1 MEYAP
6 QIKKPERKYTH
17 HEVQRHPMS
26 RRHDE
31 EYIPRG
37 RKPEVNHYSNREVS
51 ALTTDNR
58 RFNSR
63 PISPISAIDSLPH
76 PALIPNRFD
85 TISVVSSLQSDNIHS
100 TSTVR
105 ATTPKLRGPCARVT
119 KTIDRPANNNPACK
133 PVISRP
139 LPAAVLASNPR
150 PHLDINLRDYSA
162 RASTKNRPSHPRNN
176 MTEWPLTHNPN
187 RLSKPFDDTPAF
199 YRQNTPPPLPTIA
212 QRRREKKKTQVE
224 KQEHLLWH
232 GVRPPRKDSPFVE
245 EKLRGRQDVWYYHSQ
260 I

>member
-6 QIKKPERKYTH
+6 HVKKPERRYTH
-17 HEVQRHPMS
+17 HEAQRHPMS

-31 EYIPRG
+31 GYIPRG

-58 RFNSR
+58 RFSSR
-63 PISPISAIDSLPH
+63 PISPISTINPLSH

-85 TISVVSSLQSDNIHS
+85 TISVVSSLQS

-105 ATTPKLRGPCARVT
+105 RSTPKLRAPPARVA
-119 KTIDRPANNNPACK
+119 KTTVNSANKTPGCK

-139 LPAAVLASNPR
+139 PPAAVHETNAR

-162 RASTKNRPSHPRNN
+162 RALTKNRPSRPRND

-187 RLSKPFDDTPAF
+187 RLSKPFDDTPAL

-212 QRRREKKKTQVE
+212 QRRREKKKAQVE

-245 EKLRGRQDVWYYHSQ
+245 EKLRGRQNVWYYHSQ